1 MKGPG
6 VLACAGTALAV
17 LTPATAHADG
27 FDFFQ
32 TPSGNIACA
41 MGLLD
46 GSTLVDC
53 EISDHTWAAPARP
66 TPCMGAFGDRISM
79 RQGSAP
85 RLTCHSDTVRGT
97 GYPVLQY
104 GQSRSRN
111 SVTCES
117 EQSGITCT
125 DSGTGH
131 YFRFSGSNFPAIP
144 TSCTD
149 AQEQVTT

>member
-1 MKGPG
+1 MKVPAMLASSGMALG
-6 VLACAGTALAV
+6 VLA
-17 LTPATAHADG
+17 PATARAEG

-32 TPSGNIACA
+32 TPSGNIDCA

-46 GSTLVDC
+46 GSALVEC
-53 EISDHTWAAPARP
+53 EIGDHVWAPPPRP

-79 RQGSAP
+79 HQGSAA
-85 RLTCHSDTVRGT
+85 RMTCHSDTVRGT
-97 GYPVLQY
+97 GYGVLEY

-111 SVTCES
+111 SVTCVS

-131 YFRFSGSNFPAIP
+131 YFELSRD
-144 TSCTD
+144 TY
-149 AQEQVTT
+149 ELH